1 LCTGVRIII
10 LAHWKEEG
18 NKKDDKEVKAHV
30 KTQNEGKQV
39 LKRLKQMCRHSE
51 WTYDKVL

>member
-1 LCTGVRIII
+1 M

-18 NKKDDKEVKAHV
+18 NKKDDKVVKPHV